1 MIFSESILH
10 HLSLFCFK
18 LILLINLF
26 LLFISITS
34 VQAEPKLEI
43 RHTLEKTSVI
53 TGEELRGTVYI
64 KNSGNETLK
73 IRGVSSSCGCTTLR
87 LKQRTVL
94 PEKEVEL
101 RFFIDTRGKLGLIE
115 KTITLHTNAADSP
128 HIETMH
134 FHALPSGMEGADTQA
149 IFTPA
154 CSSCHIDNGI
164 NKKHEDLY
172 QAVCA
177 MCHPTAKFNL
187 RGVVLSDMISKGQ
200 KLIAMPAYGGHL
212 SEDQINSLIEYI
224 EGKKN
229 D

>member
-1 MIFSESILH
+1 MLRILTIALFLFS
-10 HLSLFCFK
+10 LSSADSFAEPLLKVEQVIGEKSVPTGKEIKGK
-18 LILLINLF
+18 LILKN
-26 LLFISITS
+26 
-34 VQAEPKLEI
+34 K
-43 RHTLEKTSVI
+43 
-53 TGEELRGTVYI
+53 GDEL
-64 KNSGNETLK
+64 LK
-73 IRGVSSSCGCTTLR
+73 IHGVSSTCGCTTLK
-87 LKQRTVL
+87 LKERRIQ
-94 PEKEVEL
+94 PGDEVDL
-101 RFFIDTRGKLGLIE
+101 NFVVDTRGKLGMVE
-115 KTITLHTNAADSP
+115 KTITVHSNDPESP
-128 HIETMH
+128 WKEIVT

-200 KLIAMPAYGGHL
+200 KLIAMPAYGEHL
-212 SEDQINSLIEYI
+212 SKDQINSLVEYI

-229 D
+229 E

>member
-1 MIFSESILH
+1 MFRILTIVFFLFSFS
-10 HLSLFCFK
+10 SDDSF
-18 LILLINLF
+18 
-26 LLFISITS
+26 
-34 VQAEPKLEI
+34 AEPLLKVEQVIEEKSVLTGKEIKGKLV
-43 RHTLEKTSVI
+43 LKNK
-53 TGEELRGTVYI
+53 GDEL
-64 KNSGNETLK
+64 LK
-73 IRGVSSSCGCTTLR
+73 ILGVSSTCGCTTLK
-87 LKQRTVL
+87 LKEREIKPGL
-94 PEKEVEL
+94 EVDL
-101 RFFIDTRGKLGLIE
+101 DFVVDTRGKLGMVE
-115 KTITLHTNAADSP
+115 KTITIHSNDPESP
-128 HIETMH
+128 WKEIVT

-200 KLIAMPAYGGHL
+200 KLIAMPAYGEHL
-212 SEDQINSLIEYI
+212 SKDQINSLIEYI

>member
-1 MIFSESILH
+1 MFRILT
-10 HLSLFCFK
+10 
-18 LILLINLF
+18 IALF
-26 LLFISITS
+26 LFSLSSADSF
-34 VQAEPKLEI
+34 AEPLLNVEQVIEEKSVLTGKEIKGKLV
-43 RHTLEKTSVI
+43 LKNK
-53 TGEELRGTVYI
+53 GDEL
-64 KNSGNETLK
+64 LK
-73 IRGVSSSCGCTTLR
+73 ILGVSSTCGCTTLK
-87 LKQRTVL
+87 LKERKIKPGL
-94 PEKEVEL
+94 EVDL
-101 RFFIDTRGKLGLIE
+101 DFVVDTRGKLGMVE
-115 KTITLHTNAADSP
+115 KTITIHSNDPESP
-128 HIETMH
+128 WKEIVT

-200 KLIAMPAYGGHL
+200 KLIAMPAFGDHL
-212 SEDQINSLIEYI
+212 SKDQINSLIKFI
-224 EGKKN
+224 EGKNN

>member
-1 MIFSESILH
+1 MLRILT
-10 HLSLFCFK
+10 
-18 LILLINLF
+18 IALF
-26 LLFISITS
+26 LFSFS
-34 VQAEPKLEI
+34 SADSFAEPLLNVEQVIEEKSVPTGKEIKGKLV
-43 RHTLEKTSVI
+43 L
-53 TGEELRGTVYI
+53 
-64 KNSGNETLK
+64 KNKGDVLLK
-73 IRGVSSSCGCTTLR
+73 ILGVSSTCGCTTL
-87 LKQRTVL
+87 KI
-94 PEKEVEL
+94 KERRIKPGNVVDL
-101 RFFIDTRGKLGLIE
+101 DFLVDTRGKLGMVE
-115 KTITLHTNAADSP
+115 KTITIHSNDPESP
-128 HIETMH
+128 WKEIVT

-187 RGVVLSDMISKGQ
+187 RGVVLSDMITKGQ

-212 SEDQINSLIEYI
+212 SKDQINSLVEYI
-224 EGKKN
+224 EGGKN

>member
-1 MIFSESILH
+1 MLRILT
-10 HLSLFCFK
+10 
-18 LILLINLF
+18 IALF
-26 LLFISITS
+26 LFSLSTADSI
-34 VQAEPKLEI
+34 AEPLLNVEQVIEEKSVLTGKEIKGKLV
-43 RHTLEKTSVI
+43 LKNK
-53 TGEELRGTVYI
+53 GDEL
-64 KNSGNETLK
+64 LK
-73 IRGVSSSCGCTTLR
+73 ILGVSSTCGCTTLK
-87 LKQRTVL
+87 LKERRIKPGNVVDL
-94 PEKEVEL
+94 DFLV
-101 RFFIDTRGKLGLIE
+101 DTRGKLGMVE
-115 KTITLHTNAADSP
+115 KTITIHSNDP
-128 HIETMH
+128 ETPWEEVVT

-200 KLIAMPAYGGHL
+200 KLIAMPAFGEHL
-212 SEDQINSLIEYI
+212 SKDQINSLIEYI
-224 EGKKN
+224 ERKKN

>member
-1 MIFSESILH
+1 MLRILT
-10 HLSLFCFK
+10 
-18 LILLINLF
+18 IALF
-26 LLFISITS
+26 LFSLSSADSF
-34 VQAEPKLEI
+34 AEPSLNVEQVIGK
-43 RHTLEKTSVI
+43 KSVP
-53 TGEELRGTVYI
+53 TGEEI
-64 KNSGNETLK
+64 KGKLVLKNKGDELLK
-73 IRGVSSSCGCTTLR
+73 IHGVSSTCGCTTLK
-87 LKQRTVL
+87 LKERRIQ
-94 PEKEVEL
+94 PGDEVDL
-101 RFFIDTRGKLGLIE
+101 NFVVDTRGKLGMVE
-115 KTITLHTNAADSP
+115 KTITIHSNDPESP
-128 HIETMH
+128 WKEIVT

-200 KLIAMPAYGGHL
+200 KLIAMPAFGEHL
-212 SEDQINSLIEYI
+212 SKDQINSLIEYI

>member
-1 MIFSESILH
+1 MLRILT
-10 HLSLFCFK
+10 
-18 LILLINLF
+18 IALF
-26 LLFISITS
+26 LFSLISAES
-34 VQAEPKLEI
+34 FAEPLLNVEQVIEEKSVPTGKEIKGKL
-43 RHTLEKTSVI
+43 LLKNK
-53 TGEELRGTVYI
+53 GDEL
-64 KNSGNETLK
+64 LK
-73 IRGVSSSCGCTTLR
+73 ILGVSSTCGCTTLK
-87 LKQRTVL
+87 LKERRIKPGNVVDL
-94 PEKEVEL
+94 NFLV
-101 RFFIDTRGKLGLIE
+101 DTRGKLGMVE
-115 KTITLHTNAADSP
+115 KTITIHSNDPNSP
-128 HIETMH
+128 WNEAIT

-200 KLIAMPAYGGHL
+200 KLIAMPAFGDHL
-212 SEDQINSLIEYI
+212 SKDQINSLIEFI
-224 EGKKN
+224 EGKNN